1 MPKHRGKLHW
11 KGFRPLVA
19 SAFPA
24 TNYAIKLQFTPDM
37 KKLFTLSMLI
47 SVAMICSCQKQDSA
61 AEQQLAQRKTEV
73 DARETA
79 LIERLDALD
88 EKVNALDKK
97 VKALFEKDQATLNAG
112 TTATGVQGQ
121 TPDPAQTQTPD
132 PAQVIA
138 ERDRA
143 IQQFRALIPNPSH
156 VTAGD
161 PAKQKRPAPR
171 QLGPEDLQRQW
182 QQNLDKAKMSGK
194 AVSSAVEATSPIP
207 SPTPE

>member
-1 MPKHRGKLHW
+1 
-11 KGFRPLVA
+11 
-19 SAFPA
+19 
-24 TNYAIKLQFTPDM
+24 M
-37 KKLFTLSMLI
+37 KNFWTLSVII
-47 SVAMICSCQKQDSA
+47 SFALICSCQKQDSA
-61 AEQQLAQRKTEV
+61 AEQQLPQRKTEL

-97 VKALFEKDQATLNAG
+97 VKALFEKEQATLNAG

-121 TPDPAQTQTPD
+121 TPDPAQVT
-132 PAQVIA
+132 A
-138 ERDRA
+138 ERDKA
-143 IQQFRALIPNPSH
+143 IQQFRALIPNPSR

-161 PAKQKRPAPR
+161 PAKQERPAAR

-182 QQNLDKAKMSGK
+182 QQNLDKAKVSGK
-194 AVSSAVEATSPIP
+194 AVSPAVEATSPIP